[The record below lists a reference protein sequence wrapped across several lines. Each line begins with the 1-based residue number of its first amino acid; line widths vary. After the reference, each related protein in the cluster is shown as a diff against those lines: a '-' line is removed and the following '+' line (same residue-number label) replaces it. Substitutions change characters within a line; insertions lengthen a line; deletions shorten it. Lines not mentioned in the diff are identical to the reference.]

1 MLVIFSVSLVFLEK
15 YPLIFSVA
23 VLELEGDFARSFIG
37 VVEVFVFML
46 LLPLLGEVRPV
57 VPSAGLDDRDPDFE
71 EEDEDDDILFDI
83 DVEIVVAFPLPFPMF
98 LPEAPLIGADSV
110 SFPLLFRSS
119 SVRG

>member
-37 VVEVFVFML
+37 VVEIFAFIL

-71 EEDEDDDILFDI
+71 EEEDEDDILFDI
-83 DVEIVVAFPLPFPMF
+83 DVEVLVAFPFPCPIC
-98 LPEAPLIGADSV
+98 LPEAPFGGDSV